1 MLLKGA
7 LISFTPA
14 FIGAVPNVVVFQFNP
29 ETITHAW
36 TAPEAAQ
43 IDPKIGSDPLAV
55 ATAPGETFDFTL
67 AMDANDAIADGDT
80 HPVAADVALVSGV
93 YSRLAAIEMLQ
104 YPATVTTPLLVGT
117 VSAAASAAGQATGAT
132 PPVPQTV
139 PRLQVP
145 TVLFVWGPERIVPVK
160 VTRLSVTEQLFD
172 RFLNPTHAEAQIS
185 LQVLTLDDLAAVP
198 QPMKAL
204 AAAAYRYTQA
214 LRQALAVTNL
224 GDPVATLLGMLP
236 VSF

>member
-36 TAPEAAQ
+36 TAPQAAV
-43 IDPKIGSDPLAV
+43 IDPTVGSDPLAV

-80 HPVAADVALVSGV
+80 HPVAAGVALVSGV
-93 YSRLAAIEMLQ
+93 YSRLAALEMLQ

-117 VSAAASAAGQATGAT
+117 VSAAAGQASGLT

-145 TVLFVWGPERIVPVK
+145 TVLFVWGPERIVPVR
-160 VTRLSVTEQLFD
+160 VARLSVAEQLYD
-172 RFLNPTHAEAQIS
+172 RFLNPTRAEAQIS
-185 LQVLTLDDLAAVP
+185 LQVLTLDDLVAVP

-204 AAAAYRYTQA
+204 ATAAYRYTQA

-236 VSF
+236 VSL